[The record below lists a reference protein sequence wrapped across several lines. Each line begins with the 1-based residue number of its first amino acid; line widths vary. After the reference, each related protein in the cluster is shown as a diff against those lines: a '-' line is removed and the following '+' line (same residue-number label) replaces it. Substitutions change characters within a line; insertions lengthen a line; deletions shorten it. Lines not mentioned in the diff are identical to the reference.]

1 MRGAGELE
9 DPKISVRNHHGQPV
23 KTTKLTSRD
32 GGITYVVPVSKL
44 VSTTTVLSRGRIDLE
59 WTDPS
64 NNKRISVTL
73 ADVETTEPVAVT
85 LDGGTLTVTGT
96 EQQNLG
102 VWVWPETAPWHP
114 ADTFPVVDGA
124 VTLPEEYIDAGN
136 LIVQVHVRDPFTV
149 LHTPVSPG
157 PEATVLEQEGFFG
170 TDDGVLG
177 TLSAFI
183 SGSHDTIPTDP
194 QVMPVLWDMLA
205 SGGHR
210 PETIKAVR
218 TVFQANPDASLRGLS
233 QSLVKSAQQPG
244 RFIETG
250 LVRCRFTGIPGSE
263 AMDADLHLAAWIGT
277 LELLGQLDHLFGAEG
292 YADEAKPQVQ
302 EVKKQLAAL
311 AGDNI
316 LETLK
321 TARDTTLDSACIDKT
336 TVMLAG
342 MDPAQQRFL
351 LNQVFGEHI
360 VPGAVLD
367 DSSRLLA
374 VFETFN
380 QRDKLRE
387 LLGSENLIAS
397 AVTLLRTLRS
407 SNKSLYALA
416 RIRFDKLDGVD
427 TNAKENLW
435 ALAPVVS
442 LVLALASRVSAH
454 GLITSN
460 KTLDAATAGWARL
473 AEVVPDL
480 VISDIVAADAIALA
494 IAKPGIA

>member
-1 MRGAGELE
+1 
-9 DPKISVRNHHGQPV
+9 
-23 KTTKLTSRD
+23 
-32 GGITYVVPVSKL
+32 
-44 VSTTTVLSRGRIDLE
+44 
-59 WTDPS
+59 
-64 NNKRISVTL
+64 
-73 ADVETTEPVAVT
+73 
-85 LDGGTLTVTGT
+85 
-96 EQQNLG
+96 
-102 VWVWPETAPWHP
+102 
-114 ADTFPVVDGA
+114 
-124 VTLPEEYIDAGN
+124 
-136 LIVQVHVRDPFTV
+136 
-149 LHTPVSPG
+149 
-157 PEATVLEQEGFFG
+157 
-170 TDDGVLG
+170 
-177 TLSAFI
+177 
-183 SGSHDTIPTDP
+183 
-194 QVMPVLWDMLA
+194 
-205 SGGHR
+205 
-210 PETIKAVR
+210 
-218 TVFQANPDASLRGLS
+218 
-233 QSLVKSAQQPG
+233 
-244 RFIETG
+244 
-250 LVRCRFTGIPGSE
+250 
-263 AMDADLHLAAWIGT
+263 MDADLHLAAWIGT

-292 YADEAKPQVQ
+292 YPDAAKPQVE